1 MQITKDRKKCVI
13 DLYFNQHK
21 IYAEIAEIEHIS
33 PRDIYA
39 IINEEKARQLQN
51 KHQQQQQELSSK
63 AYRLFSEGKPPVE
76 VAIALNLRE
85 PEATKLYREYWKLKR
100 LHKLNSIY
108 EEIGDDILHIIE
120 LYRRA
125 KKEGTNIE
133 YC

>member
-1 MQITKDRKKCVI
+1 VQITKDRKKCVI

-21 IYAEIAEIEHIS
+21 TYAEIAEIEHIS
-33 PRDIYA
+33 PPDIYA

-85 PEATKLYREYWKLKR
+85 PEATYYTESTG
-100 LHKLNSIY
+100 N
-108 EEIGDDILHIIE
+108 
-120 LYRRA
+120 
-125 KKEGTNIE
+125 
-133 YC
+133 